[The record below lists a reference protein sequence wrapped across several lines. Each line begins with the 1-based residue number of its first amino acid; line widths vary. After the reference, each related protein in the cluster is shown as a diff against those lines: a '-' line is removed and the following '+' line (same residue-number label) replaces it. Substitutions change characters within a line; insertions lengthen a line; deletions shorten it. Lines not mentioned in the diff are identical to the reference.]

1 MCHGEKDPNKRPRF
15 REGRKMKNILSKLL
29 AAMLTMVLT
38 LAPLSALAEDAV
50 WEPEVAEAAVEEAA
64 GAVDD
69 QDIAVDQDIAAG
81 EIDAE
86 VSEDEFELSD
96 DEDDGWYTEDFTAD
110 TVEVASAGDQVPVE
124 VPVEEPAEEPAEKP
138 EKEPA
143 EEPTEEP
150 EKEPTDEPV
159 EEPVKE
165 ASVEAVEEVAET
177 PAEEAAPVPAS
188 EPVVAAEDAD
198 TSAKLEEAAP
208 AAEAAPGIPT
218 QVVRNKAVV
227 YLNRGDALQL
237 VVAGRTIKSCKSGKR
252 KVASVSK
259 TGLVTARKKG
269 KCRITVNLKGKGKKK
284 IVVTVKVVDPTLP
297 RSVRI
302 TNGKVITMYK
312 GETLQLNAVLAPE
325 TATSW
330 LKWKSSK
337 KKVATVN
344 ANGVVYARKKGKTKI
359 TVRARNKKKYT
370 VTIKVIKGSR
380 PVATSPK
387 TMSITQEMLDAMID
401 AQIRMVNEERAKEGR
416 KPLHADP
423 ELIAYAKERAQ
434 ETTVKWAHERPD
446 GTSGRARIMEVR
458 NCGAGENIAINYFK
472 GNAEDSARAVTTQ
485 WVNSTKGHRQNMLRN
500 DWRHIG
506 VGVVVGSY
514 GGSTA
519 LYWVQIFTTDPITFQ
534 TPEEFMAELRARV
547 ARDQKNEK
555 RVLRGEMTIDEAF
568 PDAEYYASTRQGLR
582 NQLDLMESVL
592 NGEKGLCDIPDFLH
606 EYIFKQVS
614 ERVLSGVLPAEVT
627 FSHILNAERRL
638 NDVVPDTEDNR
649 EIRALLIGLMK
660 QRVLNKEVSLTR
672 YFPRSRLEYEDI
684 REEITQAFQQL
695 YPGQSPE
702 WPDR

>member
-1 MCHGEKDPNKRPRF
+1 
-15 REGRKMKNILSKLL
+15 MKNILTKLL
-29 AAMLTMVLT
+29 AAILTMALT
-38 LAPLSALAEDAV
+38 LAPLSGLAEDGV
-50 WEPEVAEAAVEEAA
+50 QEPEVAEAAVEEATE
-64 GAVDD
+64 AVDD
-69 QDIAVDQDIAAG
+69 QDILDDQDIAAG
-81 EIDAE
+81 DVDAE
-86 VSEDEFELSD
+86 VSEDEFELYD
-96 DEDDGWYTEDFTAD
+96 DEDDGWSTEDFTAD
-110 TVEVASAGDQVPVE
+110 AAEVTPAGDQEPVE
-124 VPVEEPAEEPAEKP
+124 VPVEEPAEESAE
-138 EKEPA
+138 EPA
-143 EEPTEEP
+143 EEPTEETAEEP
-150 EKEPTDEPV
+150 EKEPSEEPV
-159 EEPVKE
+159 EE
-165 ASVEAVEEVAET
+165 ASVEALEEVAET
-177 PAEEAAPVPAS
+177 PAEEAAVTPAS
-188 EPVVAAEDAD
+188 QPVVVAEDAD

-208 AAEAAPGIPT
+208 AVAAEAAPGIPT

-227 YLNRGDALQL
+227 YLNKGDVLQL
-237 VVAGRTIKSCKSGKR
+237 VVAGRTIRSCKSGKR

-269 KCRITVNLKGKGKKK
+269 KTKITVNLKGKGKKK
-284 IVVTVKVVDPTLP
+284 IVVTVKAVDPTLP

-337 KKVATVN
+337 RKVATVSKS
-344 ANGVVYARKKGKTKI
+344 GVVYARKKGKTKI

-370 VTIKVIKGSR
+370 VTVKVIKGWGSG
-380 PVATSPK
+380 TSGK
-387 TMSITQEMLDAMID
+387 VVVLTLQMLDAMAE
-401 AQIRMVNEERAKEGR
+401 AQIRLTNEERAKEG
-416 KPLHADP
+416 KAPLETDP
-423 ELIAYAKERAQ
+423 ELMAYAKVRAQ
-434 ETTVKWAHERPD
+434 ELTRKFSHERPD

-547 ARDQKNEK
+547 ARDQENEK

-568 PDAEYYASTRQGLR
+568 PDAEFYASTRQGLR

-614 ERVLSGVLPAEVT
+614 QRVLSGELSAEVT

-638 NDVVPDTEDNR
+638 NDVVPDTEKNG

-695 YPGQSPE
+695 YPGESPE